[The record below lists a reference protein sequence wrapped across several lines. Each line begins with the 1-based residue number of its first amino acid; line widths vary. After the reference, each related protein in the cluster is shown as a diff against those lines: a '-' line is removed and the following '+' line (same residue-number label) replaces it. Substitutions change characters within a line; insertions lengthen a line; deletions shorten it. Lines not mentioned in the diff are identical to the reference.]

1 MAIFNNR
8 RCLGISRKG
17 KCKYTDK
24 KCCFNKYCFVSK
36 RYYNFYK
43 RLAVRTKLKEMGMVL
58 DSGEFHLRVMELRLI
73 KDNILTF

>member
-43 RLAVRTKLKEMGMVL
+43 RLAVRTKLKEMGKVL
-58 DSGEFHLRVMELRLI
+58 DSGEFHLRIFGI
-73 KDNILTF
+73 KL

>member
-17 KCKYTDK
+17 KCKYTNK
-24 KCCFNKYCFVSK
+24 KCYFNKYCFVSK
-36 RYYNFYK
+36 RYYHFYK
-43 RLAVRTKLKEMGMVL
+43 RLAVRTELKEMGKVL
-58 DSGEFHLRVMELRLI
+58 NSGEFHFRVLELRLM